1 MSILTFDV
9 VRYCAE
15 ECAWQQSGELSVA
28 RMVDAWRYAHRHR
41 HRPIRL
47 RDVLALGRIVEPV
60 KNAAGLRK
68 VGVRVGWDVK
78 MHSDQVP
85 SALDKLLDVQPKV
98 GDATEVEVTEWFR
111 QYEEIHPFLDGNG
124 RTGTL
129 LYGWLRGSLSQPVHV
144 PNLWNDPQR
153 DAARG

>member
-1 MSILTFDV
+1 MSVLTPQV

-15 ECAWQQSGELSVA
+15 ECSWQHSGEVSVA
-28 RMVDAWRYAHRHR
+28 DMVDAWRYAHRHR
-41 HRPIRL
+41 HKPVTL
-47 RDVLALGRIVEPV
+47 RDVLALGRLVEPR
-60 KNAAGLRK
+60 KNAQGLRK

-78 MHSDQVP
+78 MHSEQVP
-85 SALDKLLDVQPKV
+85 AALDKLIAVQPTI

-111 QYEEIHPFLDGNG
+111 QYEEIHPFRDGNG

-129 LYGWLRGSLSQPVHV
+129 FYNWLRNSLHEPVHV

-153 DAARG
+153 EAARV